1 MNVLVVDDEVY
12 ARKALIKQVTEIL
25 GERPGEVYEAE
36 DAETACLLLSRI
48 PFDLVLTDICMPG
61 RRLMTMLR

>member
-25 GERPGEVYEAE
+25 GERPGEVKSEAKR
-36 DAETACLLLSRI
+36 S
-48 PFDLVLTDICMPG
+48 
-61 RRLMTMLR
+61 